1 MKFLVLYNYLQKHK
15 KQKKVTVLTSLNINS
30 SRLNKELEKYLMK
43 RKIFKQRLSV
53 EIKLIWMVH
62 ASRNNELIKI
72 KF

>member
-15 KQKKVTVLTSLNINS
+15 KQKKVTVLISLNINS
-30 SRLNKELEKYLMK
+30 SRLNKEGEKYLMK
-43 RKIFKQRLSV
+43 RKIFKQRLLV

-72 KF
+72 